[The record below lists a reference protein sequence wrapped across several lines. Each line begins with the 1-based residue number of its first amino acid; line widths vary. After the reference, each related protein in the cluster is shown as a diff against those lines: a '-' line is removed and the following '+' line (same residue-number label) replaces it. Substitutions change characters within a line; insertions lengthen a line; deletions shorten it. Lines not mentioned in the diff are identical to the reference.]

1 MSFHEELN
9 LFVFD
14 YLTNDK
20 TNTALLLDGE
30 WGTGKTYYVKNV
42 LMPFLEGKKKQVV
55 YVSLYGIEDAESLS
69 KNIFTES
76 RLKAINSTAMTIIS
90 GTAKTVIRGVS
101 SYFGVDLNGGARE
114 WKKLAKFANLKD
126 KLLIIDDLER
136 HSPKFNIIEILG
148 YINNLCEQD
157 GIKVLLVCDERSLG
171 SIGLPEE
178 ELTKYKK
185 IKEKT
190 VGDTIKFLPNLDES
204 IASILK
210 NFDLSYLGD
219 QQKLIK
225 DLKTINNE
233 KNINCFNLRSFS
245 RACQKMF
252 GILSRVKD
260 FQRDDNEVFLDF
272 IKTSFFGLVAF
283 YLRLS
288 KDSSL
293 SYLPNYGMSS
303 SELGTSRHPLY
314 RYAYDYC
321 IYQIFDIFAFKQ
333 AYLLFLKQRQS
344 QKNNKVISIIQSYYL
359 VNDDELANALA
370 ELNDSIANGSI
381 TCESFTGIA
390 TYLIAIKHHF
400 KYDID
405 KILSSMIERVQNEPF
420 SQKLIDSLDSF
431 SGYYLDEKDCIND
444 FDDFKNRLKNA
455 ILPTNIARKSNHL
468 NAENLSQFIENIY
481 KNKDRW
487 MISREGFST
496 YINFQELLDFIERPE
511 CDARCL
517 DEIRGMFLS
526 LYSGIANIVDF
537 CFKDLA
543 PIKEIKAQI
552 NNLQSKC
559 IFEGKAKKLQLKWL
573 SQNLDNILCQL
584 EKGGDEH
591 ERI

>member
-9 LFVFD
+9 LFVFY

-245 RACQKMF
+245 RAARKCSEFYHALKTFSEMIMKF
-252 GILSRVKD
+252 FWILLKRH
-260 FQRDDNEVFLDF
+260 FLDW
-272 IKTSFFGLVAF
+272 
-283 YLRLS
+283 
-288 KDSSL
+288 SL
-293 SYLPNYGMSS
+293 S
-303 SELGTSRHPLY
+303 T
-314 RYAYDYC
+314 
-321 IYQIFDIFAFKQ
+321 
-333 AYLLFLKQRQS
+333 
-344 QKNNKVISIIQSYYL
+344 
-359 VNDDELANALA
+359 
-370 ELNDSIANGSI
+370 
-381 TCESFTGIA
+381 
-390 TYLIAIKHHF
+390 
-400 KYDID
+400 
-405 KILSSMIERVQNEPF
+405 
-420 SQKLIDSLDSF
+420 
-431 SGYYLDEKDCIND
+431 
-444 FDDFKNRLKNA
+444 
-455 ILPTNIARKSNHL
+455 
-468 NAENLSQFIENIY
+468 
-481 KNKDRW
+481 
-487 MISREGFST
+487 
-496 YINFQELLDFIERPE
+496 
-511 CDARCL
+511 
-517 DEIRGMFLS
+517 
-526 LYSGIANIVDF
+526 
-537 CFKDLA
+537 
-543 PIKEIKAQI
+543 
-552 NNLQSKC
+552 
-559 IFEGKAKKLQLKWL
+559 
-573 SQNLDNILCQL
+573 
-584 EKGGDEH
+584 
-591 ERI
+591 